1 MPLKKRAMDVLD
13 DLCGEIS
20 DESSTDDEKGQPPV
34 KRTAAAASCS
44 KLSVEA
50 LERAGY
56 TSGPSVLH
64 VPEQRSKEPESTW
77 EWSKGHE
84 QQDQDASPTE
94 RVCTE
99 HLSLVVWDRMDCLAP
114 SPPIHYVPCNAV

>member
-1 MPLKKRAMDVLD
+1 MPPKKRAMDVLD
-13 DLCGEIS
+13 DLCGEHS

-34 KRTAAAASCS
+34 NRTAGGSS

-50 LERAGY
+50 LARAGY

-64 VPEQRSKEPESTW
+64 VPEQRSTEPESTW

-84 QQDQDASPTE
+84 QQDRDASPTE
-94 RVCTE
+94 RV
-99 HLSLVVWDRMDCLAP
+99 
-114 SPPIHYVPCNAV
+114 